1 MYRCPVVALLSADF
15 VHTFQMTLSS
25 NILEKRIAAMS
36 GVPHLRK
43 SVFKEFFQQ
52 GMLLAEMD
60 FRTYP
65 LLNVVTSFWEELSF
79 AKTLLA
85 TLKSHNLLKL
95 PYGEQDG

>member
-1 MYRCPVVALLSADF
+1 MDEFVRYF

-79 AKTLLA
+79 AKSLLA

>member
-1 MYRCPVVALLSADF
+1 
-15 VHTFQMTLSS
+15 
-25 NILEKRIAAMS
+25 
-36 GVPHLRK
+36 
-43 SVFKEFFQQ
+43 
-52 GMLLAEMD
+52 MLLAEMD

-79 AKTLLA
+79 AKSLLA